1 MTWFGLKGTIRRFG
15 VLDGLAWRYAK
26 VAIPFVIAGLAA
38 LGNAGCSDGGGENT
52 GGGGSGGAGGD
63 ASTSSSSSSSGS
75 GGGSSSSSSSSSSG
89 MMGCGDTQTDPMNCG
104 ACDVQCAPG
113 QTCVAGV
120 CTCGMTSVPFA
131 DVQTILTNSCT
142 SMNCHSGAMP
152 KAGLDLTAGAAYAAL
167 VNKTTSQCNGSRTR
181 VMPNKPE
188 ESYLVDKLMGIEL
201 CGTSKRMPPLA
212 SLPAK
217 DIQTISDWICA
228 GALEN

>member
-1 MTWFGLKGTIRRFG
+1 M
-15 VLDGLAWRYAK
+15 LDGLAWQYAK
-26 VAIPFVIAGLAA
+26 VAIPFVIAAAAA
-38 LGNAGCSDGGGENT
+38 LGNAGCSDGSDGNT
-52 GGGGSGGAGGD
+52 GGGGTGGTGGE

-75 GGGSSSSSSSSSSG
+75 SSSSSTSSSG
-89 MMGCGDTQTDPMNCG
+89 MMGCGDTQTDPKNCG
-104 ACDVQCAPG
+104 TCDYQCAPG

-131 DVQTILTNSCT
+131 DVQTILTNSCAT
-142 SMNCHSGAMP
+142 MNCHSGAMP

-167 VNKTTSQCNGSRTR
+167 VNKTTTQCNASRTR

-201 CGTSKRMPPLA
+201 CGTSKRMPPPPGA
-212 SLPAK
+212 ALPANEM
-217 DIQTISDWICA
+217 QLISDWICA